1 MHFSELMAVL
11 STHAIHLQRE
21 GDDLVI
27 LGDDEGLDDELFD
40 NLRKHK
46 AQLLELIGRNGGDW
60 VSPAYRI
67 TPQMLP
73 LAALDQASIDRIV
86 EAVPGGVGN
95 VKDIYPLAPLQ
106 EGMLYHHLSAEQ
118 GDPYLLQAHYAFD
131 RRERLESFTQALQY
145 VVQRHDIL
153 RTTVVWER
161 LDEPVQVVLRKATLV
176 SEEVHLAPR
185 DGDVL
190 SQLQARFDARTYRL
204 DIRQA
209 PMMRVAFAE
218 DSPNQRWVAVL
229 LFHHMALDHTAMDV
243 VLREMQAFLLGLTEH
258 LGEPVPYRNYVAQA
272 RLGVSEQQH
281 ETFFREML
289 GDIDEPTLPFGLQDV
304 QGDGHGI
311 EESRLMVEP
320 GLSQRLRAQARQL
333 GVSAASVM
341 HLALAQVLGKVSGR
355 HEVVFGTVLLGRM
368 HAGEG
373 SDRALGMFI
382 NTLPLRVSVGEQC
395 VRSGLKLTHDRLTA
409 LLKHEHASLALAQ
422 RCSAVAT
429 PTPLFSAMLNYRH
442 SASGGSA
449 EAESAWA
456 GMQALGA
463 EERTNYPLTVNLD
476 DLGDD
481 FHITILADVGIG
493 AARVAHYMHAALESL
508 VAALE
513 QTPDAPLQSLGILPA
528 TERQHLLHHWNSTD
542 AVFADSALI
551 HSQVEAQAAA
561 QPDAIAVLFE
571 GKALSYGELNRR
583 ANQLAH
589 HLLSLGVR
597 PDERVAICVERG
609 VQMIVGLLGI
619 LKAGAG
625 YVPIDPAYPQAR
637 ISYTLQDSAPV
648 AVLVQATTAARV
660 AELSAAVIDL
670 DAGDWQA
677 RPTHNPQVAGL
688 TSANL
693 AYVIYTSGSTGLPKG
708 VMIEHRN
715 VARLFSATE
724 GWFNFNQHD
733 VWALFHSFAFDFSV
747 WEIWGALVHGG
758 QLLVVPQLTSRSPD
772 ECYALLCSAGVT
784 ILNQT
789 PSAFR
794 ALIVAQGQSQLTHS
808 LRQVIFGG
816 EALEPGILKPWYAR
830 ATNAGTQ
837 LVNMYGITE
846 TTVHVTYR
854 AMHAA
859 DAQLVGVSPIGGR
872 IPDLQLYVLD
882 QRGEPVPVGVVGELY
897 VGGAGVARGYLNRPE
912 LNAERFIVDPFSGR
926 ADARL
931 YRTGDLGRR
940 LADGSIDYLGRN
952 DDQVK
957 IRGFRIEL
965 GEIEARL
972 AACNGVREAV
982 VIAREDQPGDKRLV
996 AYVIGSEGA
1005 QPSAAELRT
1014 QLLLSLADYMVPAA
1028 FVLLEQFPL
1037 TTNGK
1042 LDRKALP
1049 APDADALARR
1059 HYEAPEG
1066 DVEVAIAAIWQDLLK
1081 VEQVGRQDHFFEL
1094 GGHSLLAV
1102 KLIERMRQVGLGAD
1116 VRVLFGQPTLAALAA
1131 AVAGASKGVEVP
1143 ANRVPSGCARITP
1156 DMLALAE
1163 LDQTA
1168 IERIVATVPG
1178 GAANVQEIYSLAPLQ
1193 EGILYHHLAA
1203 AQGDPYLQYVTFS
1216 FDSRERLQSFASAL
1230 QGVISRHDI
1239 LRTAVVWERLDE
1251 PVQVVWREAELG
1263 LDEIHLDP
1271 AAGDIA
1277 EQLSEH
1283 LSPRHHRLDIRQA
1296 PMMRIGYSEDVP
1308 NVRWVAVLL
1317 LHHLVDDATSLR
1329 MLTAEIEAHTRG
1341 EEAQLAASVP
1351 YRNYVAQARMGVSRE
1366 EHEAFFSEM
1375 LGDIDEPTLPFGL
1388 QDVQGEGHG
1397 VEEVNRLLD
1406 DTLSQR
1412 LRAQARQLG
1421 VTPASLYHLAWARVL
1436 GGVSGRDDVVF
1447 GTVLLGRLQG
1457 GEGSDRALGMFINTL
1472 PLRISL
1478 GEAGVRAMVKST
1490 HARLTG
1496 LLGHEHASLVLAQR
1510 CSKVTASTPLFSS
1523 LLNYRQL
1530 GGADVSEQA
1539 AAAWEGI
1546 SVLDSKERT
1555 NYPLTLSVNDMGE
1568 AFSLSVM
1575 ADGAIGAE
1583 RVCGYMQCA
1592 VEHLVEALEQTP
1604 QASVLGLSI
1613 LPAVEREQ
1621 LLQHWNATDSLF
1633 ADAALIHH
1641 QVERQARERPHATAV
1656 VFEDQRLSYAELNRR
1671 ANQVAHHLL
1680 SLGVRLDER
1689 VAICVERGLEM
1700 IIGLLG
1706 ILKAGAGYVPI
1717 DPAYPQ
1723 ERINYTLH
1731 DSAPVAVL
1739 VQAATAARVT
1749 ELSAPVIDLDSA
1761 QLHAAP
1767 ETNPVVAGLT
1777 SANLAYVIYTS
1788 GSTGLPK
1795 GVMIEHRNV
1804 ARLFSATEGWFNFND
1819 QDVWALFHSFAFDFS
1834 VWEIWGA
1841 LVHGG
1846 ELLVVPQLTS
1856 RSPDECYALLCSAGV
1871 TVLNQTPSA
1880 FRQLIAAQGQSALK
1894 HSLRQVIFGGEALE
1908 PGMLKPWYAR
1918 VANTGTQ
1925 LVNMYGITETTVHV
1939 TYRALQAAD
1948 AQLVGVSPIGG
1959 RIPDLQLYVLD
1970 SQREPVPVGVVGELY
1985 VGGAGVARGYLNRP
1999 ELNAERF
2006 IADPFSGRADARLY
2020 KTGDLGRWLADGSID
2035 YLGRNDDQVK
2045 IRGFRIEL
2053 GEIEARLAA
2062 CDGVRDAVVIAREDQ
2077 PGNKRLVAYV
2087 IATDGAE
2094 PSAADLRTQ
2103 LLLSLADYM
2112 VPSAFV
2118 MLASLPLTTNG
2129 KLDRKALP
2137 APDADALARREYERP
2152 QGDVEQTLAALWQE
2166 LLGVE
2171 RVGRHDNFFEM
2182 GGHSLLA
2189 VKLVERMRQLE
2200 LSADVR
2206 VLFGQPTLAA
2216 LAAAV
2221 SGHQERV
2228 VPANRIT
2235 ADCQH
2240 ITPDLLPLAALDQAA
2255 IDRIVASVAGG
2266 TRNVQDIY
2274 SLAPLQDGM
2283 LYHHLAAPQGDAY
2296 LLHMKFAFTGP
2307 ELVNQFAKAL
2317 QSVIDRHDILRS
2329 SMAWEGLDEP
2339 VQVVWRQATMG
2350 LEEVLIDPD
2359 EGDVLAQ
2366 LHRQFDP
2373 RHYRLDMTRAPL
2385 MHLAYTQDTPN
2396 QRWVGILLF
2405 HHMVLDHTALE
2416 VLIGEVQA
2424 SLKGSTEQLPPSI
2437 PYRNHVAQSRHG
2449 ADREA
2454 HEGFFRQMLGDIDE
2468 PTLAFGLQDVQGDG
2482 NGIEEAH
2489 LMLDSVLSGRLRE
2502 QARVLGV
2509 SAASLMHLAWG
2520 QVLGQVAGRDEVV
2533 FGTVLLGRLQGGQ
2546 GSGRALGLFINTLPL
2561 RVSVGAHGA
2570 REAVRATHAQLS
2582 QLLAHEHA
2590 SLSLAQHCSGLPAAQ
2605 PLFNTLLNYRH
2616 SAQAEVSGAD
2626 IAAWEGIQAL
2636 SMEERTNYPLVLNV
2650 DDFVAGFQ
2658 LNAQALVKVGA
2669 QRVCGYMQAALQHLV
2684 DALEHAPGTELQTM
2698 SILPADERQ
2707 QLLETFNQTAR
2718 AYPHASTVHALFEA
2732 QVQARPQAPAAVH
2745 GEQSLSYEQLN
2756 RRANRLAHHL
2766 IGLGVTPGDSVA
2778 ILLERS
2784 FELLVSQ
2791 LAISKCAAVYVPL
2804 DINAPADRQGFMIED
2819 SGAQWLLT
2827 TRDEDAVHAVQRV
2840 DLDALD
2846 LVDVPEHNPGLEQ
2859 SAESVAYIM
2868 YTSGS
2873 TGVPKGVL
2881 VPHRGITRLVINN
2894 GYADFGTHDR
2904 IAFASNP
2911 AFDASTMDVW
2921 GALLNGGQV
2930 VVIDHVT
2937 LLNPQ
2942 RFGEVLSASAAT
2954 ILFTTTALFNQYV
2967 QLIPDA
2973 LKGLR
2978 MLLCGGERA
2987 DPAAFRSL
2995 LAHAPQLRLVHCY
3008 GPTETTTY
3016 ATTFEVRAVAEEAES
3031 VPIGGPISNTRIYL
3045 LNERQQPVPLGVIGE
3060 IYIGGKGVAKG
3071 YLNRPELTLEKFLV
3085 DPFSDES
3092 AALMYRTGDLGRW
3105 LAKGELECL
3114 GRNDDQ
3120 VKIRGFRIELGEIE
3134 NRLSEHPQVKDV
3146 IVLAREDEPGHKRLV
3161 VYFTAHAA
3169 LEIEALR
3176 DYLQE
3181 QLPDYMV
3188 PSAYVR
3194 LDNLPLTNNGKVDR
3208 KALPVPDQHALLSRG
3223 YEAPQGEV
3231 EIALAQIW
3239 SQVLKVEQVG
3249 REDHFFELGGHSL
3262 LAMRL
3267 ISQVRLQLGVELDL
3281 AALFDHP
3288 QLSALAQAVAKT
3300 GRSNLPPILPVSRE
3314 EALPLSFA
3322 QQRLWF
3328 LAQMENVGAA
3338 YNMPI
3343 GLSLRGELDALALE
3357 RALAQIV
3364 SRHEVLR
3371 SAFVLENDQPQ
3382 LLIMP
3387 VEGSFVLVQN
3397 DLRDQADAQQQ
3408 LQALTEHEAL
3418 APFDLVNGPLLRAR
3432 LVRMGDAHHV
3442 LLMTLHHVV
3451 CDGWSMGVLT
3461 REWVALYAAF
3471 SQGQA
3476 DPLPALELQYA
3487 DFAVWQRRWLSGEVL
3502 QKQSLYWQQTLAGA
3516 PAMLALPTDRARPP
3530 QQDFTGA
3537 VLHLQFDA
3545 ELTQGLKA
3553 LSQRHGTTLYM
3564 TTLAAW
3570 GALLSRLSGQ
3580 DEVVIGSPV
3589 ANRTR
3594 AEVEGLIGL
3603 FVNTLALRI
3612 DASGA
3617 PTAHALLARVKA
3629 QTLSAQAH
3637 QDLPFEQV
3645 VDIIKPARS
3654 MAYSPVFQT
3663 MLTWQNNEGAA
3674 LALGD
3679 LVLESIGQI
3688 NTAAKFE
3695 LSLELSEAEGQII
3708 GALSYATALFD
3719 EATVIRHLGYFERL
3733 LRAMVADDQCVLE
3746 QVPLLDDQERQHQLA
3761 DLSGLRTA
3769 LNPATVH
3776 SLFEAQVMRTP
3787 DAVAVQAAGEA
3798 LTYRELNQRANQL
3811 AHHLRTLGV
3820 QPDVRVAICV
3830 QRSAELIVGLLA
3842 ILKAGGAYVPID
3854 PNYPIERIHYML
3866 QDSAPAALLVHGS
3879 TAHLAA
3885 ELSLAV
3891 VDLDHAGATEQ
3902 SLNNPQI
3909 AELAATHLTYVIYTS
3924 GSTGQPKGVMVEHQ
3938 GVVNMLGWYL
3948 DEVGLNAQDAVLLLT
3963 SHSFD
3968 LTQKNIFASLAV
3980 GATLHLADSPFD
3992 PASIVRQIAE
4002 QQITHINLA
4011 PSAFYTLIEADQ
4023 QHALSNLRRVVLG
4036 GEPIKLSQLE
4046 KLAVPRPQFIN
4057 SYGPTECSDVV
4068 AWHAV
4073 NPDFTQYTA
4082 GEIPLGRP
4090 LRNVTLYVLDACAQL
4105 LPTGSVGELYI
4116 GGAGVARGYL
4126 GRDDLSAERFLA
4138 DPFTAQGR
4146 MYRTGDLARYRP
4158 DGTLEYLGRN
4168 DDQVKIR
4175 GLRIELGEIEALLA
4189 AHPQVLEA
4197 AVLVRDERLVGY
4209 FTPQAGAQGPQIE
4222 DLRTHLQGVL
4232 PEYMVPSAYVQ
4243 LAALPL
4249 SPNGKLDRKAL
4260 PAPGLDAVVS
4270 AAYEAPE
4277 GEIEITL
4284 AQIWQELLGLE
4295 QVGRQGHF
4303 FELGGHSLLAMR
4315 LISQVR
4321 QRMGVELALGELFAQ
4336 PQLAALAKVLAQ
4348 AARSTLPAILPVPRD
4363 QDLPLSFAQQRLWF
4377 LAQMEGASTAYNMP
4391 LGLGLRGQLDA
4402 DALEQALT
4410 RIVARHETLRSRFVR
4425 HNNEPRVHIDP
4436 AQRAFALLRLD
4447 VDGDDALQTRV
4458 RAEALEPFNLEQGP
4472 LIRASLLRL
4481 ADDHHV
4487 LLLTMHHIVSDGW
4500 SMGVLTRELMA
4511 LYAAFR
4517 QGLDDPL
4524 PALTLQYSDFAVWQ
4538 RRWLSGEVLQQQS
4551 QYWQHALADAPALLM
4566 LPTDR
4571 PRPAQQDYS
4580 GATLSLLLDV
4590 ELTAGLKALSQR
4602 HGATLYMTM
4611 MAAWGALLCRLS
4623 GQEEVVIGS
4632 PVANRMRAEVEGLI
4646 GLFVNTLAVRIE
4658 AGAALNVA
4666 GLLAH
4671 AKDRTL
4677 AAQAHQDLPFE
4688 QVVEVVKPPRSL
4700 AHSPVFQ
4707 TLLTWQASDGPSLVL
4722 GDLQFEG
4729 VGETSNFAKFDLSL
4743 DLSEVQ
4749 GHIAGNLEYATAL
4762 FDEAT
4767 VRRYIGYF
4775 ERLLH
4780 AMVADDQALLAQI
4793 TLLDAEERAYLL
4805 HELNDTEVAY
4815 AHGSTIHQLFE
4826 AQVEARPEAIAV
4838 AFEDQRL
4845 SYAELNRRANRLA
4858 HHLISLGVGP
4868 DDRVAICAE
4877 RGDEVLVGLLG
4888 ILKAGAAYVPLD
4900 PHYPPERLAYMIE
4913 DSAPSVLLT
4922 QHALQDRLPALA
4934 IAHVLLD
4941 TPLSG
4946 AEHNPQVP
4954 GLTARHL
4961 AYVIYTSGSTG
4972 NPKGV
4977 MIEHRGLVNYSLDAA
4992 RLFGLTPDD
5001 TVLQQNTLN
5010 FDLSVEEIFPALL
5023 AGATLAPSRHVF
5035 GTDAAQDPAIR
5046 PTFLHLTAAHWHTLA
5061 AEWHHT
5067 PMQAEERL
5075 RHVRL
5080 INVTGD
5086 ALSAQK
5092 LKLWDEVRP
5101 AHTRL
5106 INTYGP
5112 TEATVSC
5119 TAAYVSHDALAG
5131 VEGSGNA
5138 TIGKPMANTRIYLL
5152 DSQQQPV
5159 PFGVAGEIFIGG
5171 DGVARGY
5178 LNLDAVSAERFLA
5191 DPFSEVPGAR
5201 MYKTGDLA
5209 RYLADG
5215 RIEYLGRNDFQV
5227 KVRGFRIELGEI
5239 ESRLG
5244 NCVGVKEAAV
5254 IAREDRPGEKRLVAY
5269 VVPHAGASLSAAGLR
5284 SYLAPLL
5291 AEYMIPGAF
5300 VLLEALP
5307 LTPNRKLD
5315 RKALPAPDQSA
5326 VASRNYE
5333 APQGRIERSLALV
5346 WAQVLQLEQVG
5357 RHDNF
5362 FELGGHS
5369 LLAVKLVERLRQEDL
5384 RVDVGALFTH
5394 PTLAGLAKVVGGSRA
5409 LVIPPNAISADCRRI
5424 TPQMLPLASLSQDE
5438 IDSLVAG
5445 VPGQLANV
5453 QDIYAMTP
5461 LQEGI
5466 LYHHL
5471 LAEEGD
5477 LYLEQAS
5484 FNFDSHE
5491 RLAAF
5496 ALALQGVIERND
5508 ILRSAMR
5515 WEGLSEP
5522 VQVVLRHVPFALEEI
5537 ALAGDAEASAQLRE
5551 RFNPQHFRMDL
5562 RDAPLMR
5569 LVYAYDAQQQHWA
5582 ALLMFHHMLFDHVA
5596 MDILQHELQAFLSG
5610 QEGRLNAPVP
5620 YRNYVAQARLGMT
5633 EQEHEAFFSE
5643 MLADIDE
5650 PTLPFGL
5657 HDVHAGGVLELA
5669 HLRVDDDLGQRVR
5682 ASARQLGVSAASL
5695 MHMAWAQVLGHV
5707 CGQAEVV
5714 FGTVLMGGMQGGER
5728 ALGLF
5733 INTLPLRI
5741 SVGADSVYA
5750 GVKATHAR
5758 LSRLLSHEHASLALA
5773 QRCSGVAAPAPLFSA
5788 LLNYRHSA
5796 AAASS
5801 EDIAVWAGI
5810 QALGGEERSNYPLSL
5825 DVDDFGEAFGLT
5837 VQVIPGVGAQRL
5849 CGYMHGALESLADAL
5864 ERTPDASLSS
5874 LDILPLAERRQVLLD
5889 FNQTRTDAAQD
5900 CLIHAL
5906 FEEQVLLHADAI
5918 ALEYEGQQLTYAEL
5932 NAQANQL
5939 AHHLIALGVQPDD
5952 RVAIA
5957 LERGLQMIVGLLATL
5972 KAGAAYVPL
5981 DPAYPPQRLAF
5992 MLADS
5997 TPRVLLSE
6005 YAVLPLL
6012 GALPASVQV
6021 LTLNSALQPWR
6032 DLSPHNPL
6040 AGERGLTAEHLAY
6053 VLYTSGS
6060 TGQPKGV
6067 MIEHA
6072 GLCNEIQ
6079 AIRDLTGL
6087 TAGDRTLQFA
6097 TINFDASIEEI
6108 FGALTCGATLVLRSA
6123 AWLTDAAH
6131 FWALAAQARLSIIS
6145 LPTRFWQGLAQDR
6158 DAAIPASV
6166 RMIVVGGEELSPD
6179 AVQHW
6184 FLRSGHTP
6192 RLLNTYGPTEATII
6206 ATASEV
6212 FAANPHPRKIGK
6224 PIANMRAYVLDAHG
6238 NPTGVGVTGEIHLAG
6253 VGVARGYLNQP
6264 HLSSE
6269 RFLSDPFSDGVGRLY
6284 KTGDLGRWLGDGS
6297 LEYLGRNDDQ
6307 VKIRGFRI
6315 ELGEVESALLA
6326 CEGVRAAVVMA
6337 RDDSA
6342 GQVSGKQLVAYLCGT
6357 TGTLEQLREEL
6368 LTHLPEY
6375 MLPSAFVHLDTLP
6388 VTPNGKLDRK
6398 ALPAPEQAVLSRDY
6412 EAPADA
6418 LEETLAAC
6426 WAEVLKLV
6434 RVGRHDNF
6442 FEMGGHSLLAIRLV
6456 SQLAQ
6461 ANVQVTLAE
6470 CFQHASVAS
6479 MAAMLRLRTQA
6490 PQPQHDG
6497 LVTVRRGGSQT
6508 PLFLVHEFSGL
6519 DVYFPALAQHID
6531 AQIPVYGLP
6540 GLAWGE
6546 PQLRSMECLATRHI
6560 ALMRSVQPHGPY
6572 RVAGWSFGGV
6582 LAYEIAAQLLGM
6594 DEAVEFVGLIDTH
6607 VPRLVDQ
6614 GKARWSAA
6622 NAHSLHLLELCSAFC
6637 AAQPPLDPQAP
6648 ATLATLEREV
6658 AQLDFDSLWQR
6669 CRDARL
6675 LQPQL
6680 AALPREALF
6689 AYLDR
6694 EVAHGHAQAHY
6705 TVCPLTVPVHLFTAE
6720 QRTDEASRSS
6730 ATLGWDQVVPA
6741 TLLQRIDVPGDHQS
6755 MMQAPHIQALG
6766 QAIGAALSK
6775 APALATN
6782 APYQPLLTIQSGQ
6795 AGRAPVFCVPGA
6807 GDSVT
6812 GFIGLTDA
6820 FGPTWPIHGLQPR
6833 GLDGKAVPHSRV
6845 EAAASAYLVALEQ
6858 VCPSG
6863 PVHLLGHSF
6872 GGWVA
6877 FEMAL
6882 QLQARGREVA
6892 SLTLVDSESPG
6903 GNGVVG
6909 KPYTATQVLE
6919 RLVDT
6924 MQLAAGKPLGIDRQA
6939 FVSLN
6944 EAQQLAALHAGMV
6957 RAGMLSARSTPEV
6970 MYGPAR
6976 AFGAALR
6983 TVYRPR
6989 QHYIGPVRLVLADD
7003 PSLDAQGNQ
7012 REQADMIEGWG
7023 KYAEGL
7029 ETWYGPGNHFTL
7041 LKAPHVYSLASWWHD
7056 GLAVPAG
7063 KVTS

>member
-11 STHAIHLQRE
+11 STHPIHLQRE
-21 GDDLVI
+21 EDDLII
-27 LGDDEGLDDELFD
+27 LGDDEGLDDGVID
-40 NLRKHK
+40 SLRRHK
-46 AQLLELIGRNGGDW
+46 AQLLELIARNGGDW
-60 VSPAYRI
+60 LSPAYRI

-73 LAALDQASIDRIV
+73 LTTLDQATIDQIV
-86 EAVPGGVGN
+86 EAVPGGLAN

-106 EGMLYHHLSAEQ
+106 QGMLYHHLSAEQ
-118 GDPYLLQAHYAFD
+118 GDPYLLQSQYAFD
-131 RRERLESFTQALQY
+131 SRERLEQFTEALQY
-145 VVQRHDIL
+145 VIKRHDIL
-153 RTTVVWER
+153 RTTVLWES
-161 LDEPVQVVLRKATLV
+161 LDEPVQVVLRKAALV
-176 SEEVHLAPR
+176 SEEVHLDPR

-190 SQLQARFDARTYRL
+190 TQLQGRFDARHYRL

-209 PMMRVAFAE
+209 PMMRMAFAL
-218 DSPNQRWVAVL
+218 DSANQRWVAVL
-229 LFHHMALDHTAMDV
+229 MFHHMALDHTAMEV
-243 VLREMQAFLLGLTEH
+243 VQHEMQAFLLGQVEH

-272 RLGVSEQQH
+272 LLGVTEQQH
-281 ETFFREML
+281 EAFFREML
-289 GDIDEPTLPFGLQDV
+289 GDIDEPTLPFGAQDV

-311 EESRLMVEP
+311 DESHLMLDS
-320 GLSQRLRAQARQL
+320 GLSKRLRAQARQI
-333 GVSAASVM
+333 GVSAASMV

-355 HEVVFGTVLLGRM
+355 EEVVFGTVLLGRM

-382 NTLPLRVSVGEQC
+382 NTLPLRVSVGAQS
-395 VRSGLKLTHDRLTA
+395 VRSGLKLTHQRLTA
-409 LLKHEHASLALAQ
+409 LLAHEHASLALAQ

-442 SASGGSA
+442 SAIGA
-449 EAESAWA
+449 TTEAQVAWA

-463 EERTNYPLTVNLD
+463 QERTNYPLTVNFD
-476 DLGDD
+476 DLGED
-481 FHITILADVGIG
+481 FHITVLAGPDIG
-493 AARVAHYMHAALESL
+493 AERVARYLNAALQSQ
-508 VAALE
+508 VDALE
-513 QTPDAPLQSLGILPA
+513 HTPQAPLQTLGILPA
-528 TERQHLLHHWNSTD
+528 TEREHLLHAWNSNET
-542 AVFADSALI
+542 VYADSALI
-551 HSQVEAQAAA
+551 HSQVEARAAA
-561 QPDAIAVLFE
+561 RPDAVAVVFDDQR
-571 GKALSYGELNRR
+571 LSYGALNKR
-583 ANQLAH
+583 ANQVAHRLLA
-589 HLLSLGVR
+589 LGVR
-597 PDERVAICVERG
+597 PDDRVAICVERG
-609 VQMIVGLLGI
+609 LEMIIGLLGI

-625 YVPIDPAYPQAR
+625 YVPIDPAYPQER

-648 AVLVQATTAARV
+648 AVLVQQATHTRV
-660 AELSAAVIDL
+660 AELSVPVITL
-670 DAGDWQA
+670 DAGDCQDES
-677 RPTHNPQVAGL
+677 TGNPQVAGL
-688 TSANL
+688 TPANL

-715 VARLFSATE
+715 VARLFTATE
-724 GWFNFNQHD
+724 DWFHFNDHD

-747 WEIWGALVHGG
+747 WEIWGALMHGG

-794 ALIVAQGQSQLTHS
+794 ALIVAQGQSTLKHA

-816 EALEPGILKPWYAR
+816 EALEPGILKPWYAHT
-830 ATNAGTQ
+830 ANSGTQ

-854 AMHAA
+854 ALEAA
-859 DAQLVGVSPIGGR
+859 DAQLVGASPIGGG

-882 QRGEPVPVGVVGELY
+882 DRREPVPVGVVGELY

-912 LNAERFIVDPFSGR
+912 LNAERFIADPFSGR
-926 ADARL
+926 PGARL
-931 YRTGDLGRR
+931 YKTGDLGRR

-972 AACNGVREAV
+972 AACDGVREAV
-982 VIAREDQPGDKRLV
+982 VIAREDTPGDKRLV
-996 AYVIGSEGA
+996 AYVIGEEGMA
-1005 QPSAAELRT
+1005 PNAADLRT
-1014 QLLLSLADYMVPAA
+1014 QLLVHLAEYMVPAA
-1028 FVLLEQFPL
+1028 FVMLDSFPL

-1059 HYEAPEG
+1059 QYEAPQG
-1066 DVEVAIAAIWQDLLK
+1066 AVETAIATIWQDLLN

-1116 VRVLFGQPTLAALAA
+1116 VRVLFGQPTLAALAS
-1131 AVAGASKGVEVP
+1131 AVAGASKDVEVP
-1143 ANRVPSGCARITP
+1143 ANRVPEGCDHITP
-1156 DMLALAE
+1156 DMLPLAD
-1163 LDQTA
+1163 LDQDA

-1178 GAANVQEIYSLAPLQ
+1178 GARNVQEIYSLAPLQ

-1216 FDSRERLQSFASAL
+1216 FTSRERLTRFADAL

-1251 PVQVVWREAELG
+1251 PVQVVWREAQLG
-1263 LDEIHLDP
+1263 LDEIPLDP

-1277 EQLSEH
+1277 EQLTAC
-1283 LSPRHHRLDIRQA
+1283 LNPRHHRLDIRQA
-1296 PMMRIGYSEDVP
+1296 PLMRIGYSEDAP
-1308 NVRWVAVLL
+1308 NERWVAVLL

-1329 MLTAEIEAHTRG
+1329 MLITEVEAHTRG
-1341 EEAQLAASVP
+1341 EEAQLPASVP
-1351 YRNYVAQARMGVSRE
+1351 YRNYVAQARLGVSRE

-1388 QDVQGEGHG
+1388 QDVQGDGHG
-1397 VEEVNRLLD
+1397 VEEVLLQLD
-1406 DTLSQR
+1406 DTLNTR
-1412 LRAQARQLG
+1412 LRKQARQLG

-1457 GEGSDRALGMFINTL
+1457 GEGADRALGMFINTL

-1478 GEAGVRAMVKST
+1478 SEAGVRSLVKTT

-1496 LLGHEHASLVLAQR
+1496 LLSHEHASLVLAQR
-1510 CSKVTASTPLFSS
+1510 CSKVAPSTPLFSS

-1530 GGADVSEQA
+1530 GGGDVSQA
-1539 AAAWEGI
+1539 AQAAWEGI
-1546 SVLDSKERT
+1546 GILDSKERT
-1555 NYPLTLSVNDMGE
+1555 NYPLTLSVNDMGD

-1575 ADGAIGAE
+1575 ADGTIGAA
-1583 RVCGYMQCA
+1583 RICGYMQC
-1592 VEHLVEALEQTP
+1592 VLENLVQALEQTP
-1604 QASVLGLSI
+1604 QAALPSLGM
-1613 LPAVEREQ
+1613 LPALEREQ
-1621 LLQHWNATDSLF
+1621 LLQHWNATDSLY

-1641 QVERQARERPHATAV
+1641 QIERQAAEQPDAIAV
-1656 VFEDQRLSYAELNRR
+1656 VFEDSHLSYAELNTR
-1671 ANQVAHHLL
+1671 ANRVAHRLL
-1680 SLGVRLDER
+1680 SLGVSPDER

-1723 ERINYTLH
+1723 ERISYTLQ

-1739 VQAATAARVT
+1739 VQAATQARIA
-1749 ELSAPVIDLDSA
+1749 ELAVPVIDLDA
-1761 QLHAAP
+1761 TDLQLQP
-1767 ETNPVVAGLT
+1767 MQNPQVPGLT

-1819 QDVWALFHSFAFDFS
+1819 KDVWALFHSFAFDFS

-1841 LVHGG
+1841 LIHGG
-1846 ELLVVPQLTS
+1846 QLLVVPQLTS

-1871 TVLNQTPSA
+1871 TILNQTPSA
-1880 FRQLIAAQGQSALK
+1880 FRSLIAAQGQSALK

-1918 VANTGTQ
+1918 TANAGTQ

-1939 TYRALQAAD
+1939 TYRALEAAD
-1948 AQLVGVSPIGG
+1948 AQLVGASPIGG

-1970 SQREPVPVGVVGELY
+1970 SAREPVPVGVVGELY

-2020 KTGDLGRWLADGSID
+2020 KTGDLGRWLPDGSID

-2053 GEIEARLAA
+2053 GEIEAHLAA

-2087 IATDGAE
+2087 IAADGAE
-2094 PSAADLRTQ
+2094 LVAADLRQQ
-2103 LLLSLADYM
+2103 LLVSLADYM

-2118 MLASLPLTTNG
+2118 MLERLPLTTNG

-2137 APDADALARREYERP
+2137 APDGDALARREYECP
-2152 QGDVEQTLAALWQE
+2152 EGEVEQTLAALWQE

-2171 RVGRHDNFFEM
+2171 RVGRHDNFFEL

-2189 VKLVERMRQLE
+2189 VKLIERMRQLE

-2221 SGHQERV
+2221 GGHAQLQ
-2228 VPANRIT
+2228 VPANLIEPG
-2235 ADCQH
+2235 CEQ
-2240 ITPDLLPLAALDQAA
+2240 ITPDLLPLAELDQSS
-2255 IDRIVASVAGG
+2255 IDRIVASVPGG
-2266 TRNVQDIY
+2266 VRNVQDIY

-2283 LYHHLAAPQGDAY
+2283 FYHHLAADQGDAY
-2296 LLHMKFAFTGP
+2296 LLHMLFSFTGP
-2307 ELVNQFAKAL
+2307 EPLNLFAKAL

-2329 SMAWEGLDEP
+2329 SIAWEGLVEP
-2339 VQVVWRQATMG
+2339 VQVVWRQASLG
-2350 LEEVLIDPD
+2350 LEQVAIDPT

-2366 LHRQFDP
+2366 LHSRFDP

-2385 MHLAYTQDTPN
+2385 MHLAYTEDSAN

-2416 VLIGEVQA
+2416 VLIEEVQA
-2424 SLKGSTEQLPPSI
+2424 SLKGQSAQLPPSI
-2437 PYRNHVAQSRHG
+2437 PYREHVAQSRLG
-2449 ADREA
+2449 ADRRA
-2454 HEGFFRQMLGDIDE
+2454 HEAFFGEMLGDIDE
-2468 PTLAFGLQDVQGDG
+2468 PTLAFGLQNVQGDG
-2482 NGIEEAH
+2482 RGVEESH
-2489 LMLDSVLSGRLRE
+2489 LMLDSVLGGRLRE

-2520 QVLGQVAGRDEVV
+2520 QVLAQVSGREDVV
-2533 FGTVLLGRLQGGQ
+2533 FGTVLLGRLQGGE
-2546 GSGRALGLFINTLPL
+2546 GAGRALGLFINTLPL
-2561 RVSVGAHGA
+2561 RVSIGAHGA
-2570 REAVRATHAQLS
+2570 REAVRATHTQLA

-2590 SLSLAQHCSGLPAAQ
+2590 SLSLAQHCSGMPAAQ
-2605 PLFNTLLNYRH
+2605 ALFNTLLNYRH
-2616 SAQAEVSGAD
+2616 SAAAPVSTAD
-2626 IAAWEGIQAL
+2626 IAAWDGIQAL

-2650 DDFVAGFQ
+2650 DDFGSGFQ
-2658 LNAQALVKVGA
+2658 LNAQALVGIGA
-2669 QRVCGYMQAALQHLV
+2669 LRVCVYMQAALAQLV
-2684 DALEHAPGTELQTM
+2684 DALEHAPGTPLQDL
-2698 SILPADERQ
+2698 SVLPEAERQ
-2707 QLLETFNQTAR
+2707 ELLEAFNDSERPFPQT
-2718 AYPHASTVHALFEA
+2718 STVHALFEA
-2732 QVQARPQAPAAVH
+2732 QVRIRPDAVAVVH
-2745 GEQSLSYEQLN
+2745 AEQSLSYAQLN

-2766 IGLGVTPGDSVA
+2766 IGLGVQAGDSVA

-2784 FELLVSQ
+2784 VDLLASQ
-2791 LAISKCAAVYVPL
+2791 LAISKAAAVYVPL
-2804 DINAPADRQGFMIED
+2804 DVNAPADRQTFMRQD
-2819 SGAQWLLT
+2819 SGARWLLT
-2827 TRDEDAVHAVQRV
+2827 TSAHQAPEGGERL
-2840 DLDALD
+2840 DLDSLD
-2846 LVDVPEHNPGLEQ
+2846 LSDAPVHDPAIEQ

-2881 VPHRGITRLVINN
+2881 VPHRGITRLVING
-2894 GYADFGTHDR
+2894 GYADFNTHDR

-2930 VVIDHVT
+2930 VVIDHDT
-2937 LLNPQ
+2937 LLDPL
-2942 RFGEVLSASAAT
+2942 RFGAVLSESAVT

-2995 LAHAPQLRLVHCY
+2995 LEHAPKLRLVHCY
-3008 GPTETTTY
+3008 GPTESTTY
-3016 ATTFEVRAVAEEAES
+3016 ATTFEVRALADDAES

-3045 LNERQQPVPLGVIGE
+3045 LDQRQQPVPLGVVGE

-3071 YLNRPELTLEKFLV
+3071 YLNRPELTAEKFIL
-3085 DPFSDES
+3085 DPFSHEPG
-3092 AALMYRTGDLGRW
+3092 ALMYRTGDLGRW
-3105 LAKGELECL
+3105 LAKGELDCL

-3134 NRLSEHPQVKDV
+3134 NRLGEHPQINEVV
-3146 IVLAREDEPGHKRLV
+3146 VLAREDEPGSKRLV
-3161 VYFTAHAA
+3161 AYFTEHQA
-3169 LEIEALR
+3169 LDIQALR
-3176 DYLQE
+3176 TWLQE
-3181 QLPDYMV
+3181 QLPEYMV
-3188 PSAYVR
+3188 PRAYVR
-3194 LDNLPLTNNGKVDR
+3194 LDSLPLTNNGKVDR
-3208 KALPVPDQHALLSRG
+3208 KALPIPDQEALLSRG

-3231 EIALAQIW
+3231 EVALAQIW
-3239 SQVLKVEQVG
+3239 SQLLKVEQVG

-3267 ISQVRLQLGVELDL
+3267 ISQVRVHLGVELDL
-3281 AALFDHP
+3281 AALFAHP
-3288 QLSALAQAVAKT
+3288 QLSALAQAVAKA
-3300 GRSNLPPILPVSRE
+3300 GRSSLPPIVPVSRE

-3328 LAQMENVGAA
+3328 LAQMDNVGAA

-3343 GLSLRGELDALALE
+3343 GLGLRGALDALALE

-3371 SAFVLENDQPQ
+3371 SVFVVDNDEPQLVITPVEGAFVLEH
-3382 LLIMP
+3382 
-3387 VEGSFVLVQN
+3387 N
-3397 DLRDQADAQQQ
+3397 DLRELADAAQQ

-3432 LVRMGDAHHV
+3432 LVRMGDEHHV
-3442 LLMTLHHVV
+3442 LLLTLHHIAS
-3451 CDGWSMGVLT
+3451 DGWSMGVLT
-3461 REWVALYAAF
+3461 RELMALYGAF
-3471 SQGQA
+3471 SQGLA
-3476 DPLPALELQYA
+3476 DPLPPLALQYA

-3502 QKQSLYWQQTLAGA
+3502 QQQNLYWQQALAGA
-3516 PAMLALPTDRARPP
+3516 PAMLTLPTDRPRPA
-3530 QQDFTGA
+3530 QQDFAGA
-3537 VLHLQFDA
+3537 VLNLQLDT
-3545 ELTQGLKA
+3545 ELTQGLKT

-3564 TTLAAW
+3564 TLLAAW
-3570 GALLSRLSGQ
+3570 GALLSRLAGQ

-3589 ANRTR
+3589 ANRNR
-3594 AEVEGLIGL
+3594 VEVEGLIGL
-3603 FVNTLALRI
+3603 FVNTLAVRI
-3612 DASGA
+3612 DASGE
-3617 PTAHALLARVKA
+3617 PTVQTLLARVKA
-3629 QTLSAQAH
+3629 QTLGAQAH

-3645 VDIIKPARS
+3645 VDIIKPVRS
-3654 MAYSPVFQT
+3654 MAYSPIFQT
-3663 MLTWQNNEGAA
+3663 MLTWQNNESVAPV
-3674 LALGD
+3674 LGD
-3679 LVLESIGQI
+3679 LVLEGSGQI
-3688 NTAAKFE
+3688 NSAAKFD
-3695 LSLELSEAEGQII
+3695 LSLELCEAQGHII
-3708 GALSYATALFD
+3708 GSLSYATALFD
-3719 EATVIRHLGYFERL
+3719 APTLTRHLGYLERM
-3733 LRAMVADDQCVLE
+3733 LRAMVADDQALLAR
-3746 QVPLLDDQERQHQLA
+3746 VPLLDDDERQQQLA
-3761 DLSGLRTA
+3761 GLGGLRTA
-3769 LNPATVH
+3769 LPGATVH
-3776 SLFEAQVMRTP
+3776 SLFEAQALRTP
-3787 DAVAVQAAGEA
+3787 DARAVQAGNGS
-3798 LTYRELNQRANQL
+3798 LTYRELNERANRL
-3811 AHHLRTLGV
+3811 AHHLRELGV
-3820 QPDVRVAICV
+3820 QPDARVAICV
-3830 QRSAELIVGLLA
+3830 ERSAELIVGLLA

-3854 PNYPIERIHYML
+3854 PNYPLERIHYML
-3866 QDSAPAALLVHGS
+3866 HDSAPAALLVHS
-3879 TAHLAA
+3879 ATAHLAG
-3885 ELSLAV
+3885 EPGLPV
-3891 VDLDHAGATEQ
+3891 VDLDRNDAYTPNLH
-3902 SLNNPQI
+3902 NPQV
-3909 AELAATHLTYVIYTS
+3909 AELTATHLTYVIYTS

-3948 DEVGLNAQDAVLLLT
+3948 DDVGLNASDAVLLLT

-3992 PASIVRQIAE
+3992 PSSIVRQISDQA
-4002 QQITHINLA
+4002 ITHINLA
-4011 PSAFYTLIEADQ
+4011 PSAFYALIEADQ
-4023 QHALSNLRRVVLG
+4023 QSALSQLRRVVLG

-4046 KLAVPRPQFIN
+4046 KLQVPRPQFIN

-4073 NPDFTQYTA
+4073 DADLDSYGATD
-4082 GEIPLGRP
+4082 IPLGRP
-4090 LRNVTLYVLDACAQL
+4090 LRNLTLYVLDAYGQL
-4105 LPTGSVGELYI
+4105 VPTGSVGELYI

-4126 GRDDLSAERFLA
+4126 NREALTAERFLD
-4138 DPFTAQGR
+4138 DPFTPGGR
-4146 MYRTGDLARYRP
+4146 MYRTGDLARYRA
-4158 DGTLEYLGRN
+4158 DGTLDYLGRN

-4189 AHPQVLEA
+4189 AHPEVTEA
-4197 AVLVRDERLVGY
+4197 AVLVRDERLVAY
-4209 FTPQAGAQGPQIE
+4209 FTGLAPQIE
-4222 DLRTHLQGVL
+4222 ELRAYLQSAL

-4243 LAALPL
+4243 LDALPL
-4249 SPNGKLDRKAL
+4249 NPNGKLDRKAL

-4270 AAYEAPE
+4270 GVYEAPE
-4277 GEIEITL
+4277 GEIEATL
-4284 AQIWQELLGLE
+4284 AHIWQDLLGLE
-4295 QVGRQGHF
+4295 QISRQGHF
-4303 FELGGHSLLAMR
+4303 FDLGGHSLLAMR

-4321 QRMGVELALGELFAQ
+4321 QRLGVELALADLFAH
-4336 PQLAALAKVLAQ
+4336 PQLAALAQVLAQ
-4348 AARSTLPAILPVPRD
+4348 ASRSTLPAILPVSRD

-4391 LGLGLRGQLDA
+4391 IALRLRGHLDA
-4402 DALEQALT
+4402 DALERALT
-4410 RIVARHETLRSRFVR
+4410 AIVARHEALRSRFVQ
-4425 HNNEPRVHIDP
+4425 HNSEALVRIDP
-4436 AQRAFALLRLD
+4436 AERAFALRRLD
-4447 VDGDDALQTRV
+4447 VDSEAAVQAHISADALQ
-4458 RAEALEPFNLEQGP
+4458 PFDLEQGP
-4472 LIRASLLRL
+4472 LIRAQLLQR

-4511 LYAAFR
+4511 LYEAFR
-4517 QGLDDPL
+4517 HGQPDPL
-4524 PALTLQYSDFAVWQ
+4524 PPLALQYGDFAVWQ

-4551 QYWQHALADAPALLM
+4551 QYWQQALADAPALLM

-4571 PRPAQQDYS
+4571 PRPARQDYS
-4580 GATLSLLLDV
+4580 GATLTLLLDV
-4590 ELTAGLKALSQR
+4590 DLTAGLKALSQR
-4602 HGATLYMTM
+4602 HGTTLYMTM

-4623 GQEEVVIGS
+4623 GQDEVVIGS
-4632 PVANRMRAEVEGLI
+4632 PAANRMRAEVEGLI
-4646 GLFVNTLAVRIE
+4646 GLFVNTLAVRIG
-4658 AGAALNVA
+4658 AGEDLTVAA
-4666 GLLAH
+4666 LLAH
-4671 AKDRTL
+4671 ARDRTL

-4688 QVVEVVKPPRSL
+4688 QVVEVVKPARSL

-4707 TLLTWQASDGPSLVL
+4707 TLLTWQNSDGPSLVM
-4722 GDLQFEG
+4722 GDLQFEA

-4743 DLSEVQ
+4743 DLGEVQ

-4762 FDEAT
+4762 FEEST
-4767 VRRYIGYF
+4767 LQRYLGYF
-4775 ERLLH
+4775 KRLLH
-4780 AMVADDQALLAQI
+4780 AMVADDQAQLAHI
-4793 TLLDAEERAYLL
+4793 ALVDEEERDYLL
-4805 HELNDTEVAY
+4805 HALNKTEVAY
-4815 AHGSTIHQLFE
+4815 PHEATIHQLFE
-4826 AQVEARPEAIAV
+4826 AQVEATPQAIAV
-4838 AFEDQRL
+4838 AFEAGRI

-4858 HHLISLGVGP
+4858 HHLIGLGIGP
-4868 DDRVAICAE
+4868 DERVAICAE

-4888 ILKAGAAYVPLD
+4888 VLKAGAAYVPLD
-4900 PHYPPERLAYMIE
+4900 PNYPPERLAYMIA
-4913 DSAPSVLLT
+4913 DSTPSAVLT
-4922 QHALQDRLPALA
+4922 QRPLQDRLPALA
-4934 IAHVLLD
+4934 IPSVLLD
-4941 TPLSG
+4941 EPVEG
-4946 AEHNPQVP
+4946 ADHNPVVP
-4954 GLTARHL
+4954 GLNARHL

-4992 RLFGLTPDD
+4992 RLFGLTPQD

-5035 GTDAAQDPAIR
+5035 GTEAARDPAIT

-5061 AEWHHT
+5061 AEWHHD
-5067 PMQAEERL
+5067 PQQAQAHL
-5075 RHVRL
+5075 RDVRL

-5092 LKLWDEVRP
+5092 LKLWDEARP
-5101 AHTRL
+5101 AHVRL

-5119 TAAYVSHDALAG
+5119 TTAYVSYTGDIN
-5131 VEGSGNA
+5131 GNT

-5152 DSQQQPV
+5152 DSRQQPV
-5159 PFGVAGEIFIGG
+5159 PLGVAGEIFIGG

-5178 LNLDAVSAERFLA
+5178 LNLEQISTERFVA
-5191 DPFSEVPGAR
+5191 DPFSPVPGAR

-5215 RIEYLGRNDFQV
+5215 SIEYLGRNDFQV

-5244 NCVGVKEAAV
+5244 NCAGVKEVAV

-5269 VVPHAGASLSAAGLR
+5269 VVPHAGVELSAAGLR

-5291 AEYMIPGAF
+5291 AEYMIPSAF
-5300 VLLEALP
+5300 VTLQALP

-5326 VASRNYE
+5326 VASRDYQ
-5333 APQGRIERSLALV
+5333 APQGRIERRLALV
-5346 WAQVLQLEQVG
+5346 WEQVLQLEQVG

-5369 LLAVKLVERLRQEDL
+5369 LLAVKLVERMRQEDL

-5394 PTLAGLAKVVGGSRA
+5394 PTLAGLAKVVGSSRA
-5409 LVIPPNAISADCRRI
+5409 LVIPANAIEADCPRI
-5424 TPQMLPLASLSQDE
+5424 TPELLPLASLSQDE
-5438 IDSLVAG
+5438 IDSIVAS

-5453 QDIYAMTP
+5453 QDIYGMTP

-5471 LAEEGD
+5471 LADEGD

-5484 FNFDSHE
+5484 FSFDSRE
-5491 RLAAF
+5491 RLDAF
-5496 ALALQGVIERND
+5496 TQALQGVVERND
-5508 ILRSAMR
+5508 ILRSTMR
-5515 WEGLSEP
+5515 WEGLGEP
-5522 VQVVLRHVPFALEEI
+5522 VQVVLRHVPFALEE
-5537 ALAGDAEASAQLRE
+5537 LNLDGEGDAGAQLRE

-5569 LVYAYDAQQQHWA
+5569 LVGAYDVGQQQWC

-5596 MDILQHELQAFLSG
+5596 MDLLQYELQAFLTG
-5610 QEGRLNAPVP
+5610 QQDRLSAPVP
-5620 YRNYVAQARLGMT
+5620 YRNYVAQARLGLT
-5633 EQEHEAFFSE
+5633 EQEHEAFFSA

-5657 HDVHAGGVLELA
+5657 HDVQAGGTLEAAQL
-5669 HLRVDDDLGQRVR
+5669 LVDEDLGQRLR
-5682 ASARQLGVSAASL
+5682 SAARQLGVSAASL
-5695 MHMAWAQVLGHV
+5695 MHVAWAQVLAHV
-5707 CGQAEVV
+5707 CGQDEVV
-5714 FGTVLMGGMQGGER
+5714 FGTVLMGGLQGGER

-5733 INTLPLRI
+5733 LNTLPLRV
-5741 SVGADSVYA
+5741 SVGAEGAQA

-5758 LSRLLSHEHASLALA
+5758 LSTLLGHEHASLALA

-5796 AAASS
+5796 GAASS
-5801 EDIAVWAGI
+5801 EDIAVWTGI
-5810 QALGGEERSNYPLSL
+5810 HALGGEERSNYPLSL
-5825 DVDDFGEAFGLT
+5825 DVDDFGQAFALT
-5837 VQVIPGVGAQRL
+5837 VQVSPEVGAQRV
-5849 CGYMHGALESLADAL
+5849 CGYMHGALDSLVDAL

-5874 LDILPLAERRQVLLD
+5874 LEILPLAERQQVLLD
-5889 FNQTRTDAAQD
+5889 FNQTHTDEAQD
-5900 CLIHAL
+5900 QLIHGL
-5906 FEEQVLLHADAI
+5906 FEAQVLRTPGAI
-5918 ALEYEGQQLTYAEL
+5918 ALEFDGQALSYAEL

-5939 AHHLIALGVQPDD
+5939 AHHLITLGVQPDD

-5957 LERGLQMIVGLLATL
+5957 LERGMQMVVALLATL
-5972 KAGAAYVPL
+5972 KSGAAYVPL

-5992 MLADS
+5992 MLGDS
-5997 TPRVLLSE
+5997 APRVLLSE

-6012 GALPASVQV
+6012 GTLPQAMQV
-6021 LTLNSALQPWR
+6021 VTLNSALQPWR
-6032 DLSPHNPL
+6032 ELGTHNPQPAQL
-6040 AGERGLTAEHLAY
+6040 GLVSEHLAY

-6060 TGQPKGV
+6060 TGTPKGV

-6079 AIRDLTGL
+6079 AIRGLTGL
-6087 TAGDRTLQFA
+6087 GAGDRALQFA

-6123 AWLTDAAH
+6123 DWLTDAAQ
-6131 FWALAAQARLSIIS
+6131 FWSLAAQARLSVIS
-6145 LPTRFWQGLAQDR
+6145 LPTRFWQGLAD
-6158 DAAIPASV
+6158 DHSTVIPASV
-6166 RMIVVGGEELSPD
+6166 RVIVVGGEELSPE

-6206 ATASEV
+6206 ATANEV
-6212 FAANPHPRKIGK
+6212 FAANPHPRAIGR
-6224 PIANMRAYVLDAHG
+6224 PIANTRVYVLDAHG
-6238 NPTGVGVTGEIHLAG
+6238 HPTGLGVAGEIHLAG
-6253 VGVARGYLNQP
+6253 IGIARGYLNQP
-6264 HLSSE
+6264 QLSSE
-6269 RFLSDPFSDGVGRLY
+6269 RFLADPFSDSPGRLY
-6284 KTGDLGRWLGDGS
+6284 KTGDLGRWLPDGT

-6326 CEGVRAAVVMA
+6326 CEGVREAVVMA
-6337 RDDSA
+6337 RDDSE
-6342 GQVSGKQLVAYLCGT
+6342 GQVAGKQLVAYLCGS
-6357 TGTLEQLREEL
+6357 TGSIEQLREEL
-6368 LTHLPEY
+6368 LSHLPQY
-6375 MLPSAFVHLDTLP
+6375 MLPSAYVQLDSLP

-6398 ALPAPEQAVLSRDY
+6398 ALPAPEQAALSRDY
-6412 EAPADA
+6412 AAPVGA
-6418 LEETLAAC
+6418 LEERLAGH
-6426 WAEVLKLV
+6426 WAHVLKLA
-6434 RVGRHDNF
+6434 RVGRHDSF

-6456 SQLAQ
+6456 SLLTQDGLP
-6461 ANVQVTLAE
+6461 VTLAQL
-6470 CFQHASVAS
+6470 FQHASVAS
-6479 MAAMLRLRTQA
+6479 MAALLRLRSDA
-6490 PQPQHDG
+6490 PALEQG
-6497 LVTVRRGGSQT
+6497 LVTVRAGGTQA

-6519 DVYFPALAQHID
+6519 NVYFPALARHVD
-6531 AQIPVYGLP
+6531 ADIPVYGLE
-6540 GLAWGE
+6540 GVAWGE
-6546 PQLRSMECLATRHI
+6546 PQLRTLECMAARHI
-6560 ALMRSVQPHGPY
+6560 DMMRSVQPHGPY
-6572 RVAGWSFGGV
+6572 RLAGWSFGGL
-6582 LAYEIAAQLLGM
+6582 LAYEIAAQLIGM
-6594 DEAVEFVGLIDTH
+6594 DEEVSFLGLLDTH

-6614 GKARWSAA
+6614 GKARWSVAH
-6622 NAHSLHLLELCSAFC
+6622 AHSLHLLEQCRAFC
-6637 AAQPPLDPQAP
+6637 QAQRPVDGQA
-6648 ATLATLEREV
+6648 LATLTQLEGDA
-6658 AQLDFDSLWQR
+6658 AQMDFDTLWQR
-6669 CRDARL
+6669 CCDAGL

-6680 AALPREALF
+6680 AALSRDALW

-6694 EVAHGHAQAHY
+6694 EVAHGHGQAHY
-6705 TVCPLTVPVHLFTAE
+6705 SLLPLTMPVHLFTAE
-6720 QRTDEASRSS
+6720 ERMDEASRSS
-6730 ATLGWDQVVPA
+6730 DTLGWDEVLPTA
-6741 TLLQRIDVPGDHQS
+6741 LLQRIRVPGDHQS
-6755 MMQAPHIQALG
+6755 MMQAPHIAALG
-6766 QAIGAALSK
+6766 QAIGDALN
-6775 APALATN
+6775 ALPATSANT
-6782 APYQPLLTIQSGQ
+6782 PYQPVLTIQSGQ
-6795 AGRAPVFCVPGA
+6795 AGQAPIFCIPGA

-6812 GFIGLTDA
+6812 GFIGLSDA
-6820 FGPTWPIHGLQPR
+6820 FGPAWPIHGLQPR
-6833 GLDGKAVPHSRV
+6833 GLDAKALPHSRV
-6845 EAAASAYLVALEQ
+6845 ETAAQAYLQALEQ
-6858 VCPSG
+6858 QCPHG

-6882 QLQARGREVA
+6882 RLQAQGREVL
-6892 SLTLVDSESPG
+6892 SLTLIDSESPG
-6903 GNGVVG
+6903 SSGVVG
-6909 KPYTATQVLE
+6909 KPYTATGVLL
-6919 RLVDT
+6919 RLIET
-6924 MQLAAGKPLGIDRQA
+6924 LQLAAGKPFGIDQQA
-6939 FVSLN
+6939 FVDLDES
-6944 EAQQLAALHAGMV
+6944 AQLATLHAAMV
-6957 RAGMLSARSTPEV
+6957 RVGMLSARSTPDV
-6970 MYGPAR
+6970 MQGPAR

-6983 TVYRPR
+6983 TVYQPR
-6989 QHYIGPVRLVLADD
+6989 QRYNGPVRLVLADD
-7003 PSLDAQGNQ
+7003 PTLDAQGNQ
-7012 REQADMIEGWG
+7012 REQTSMIEGWSRHTDH
-7023 KYAEGL
+7023 L
-7029 ETWYGPGNHFTL
+7029 QTWYGPGNHFTL

-7056 GLAVPAG
+7056 GLIVPPG